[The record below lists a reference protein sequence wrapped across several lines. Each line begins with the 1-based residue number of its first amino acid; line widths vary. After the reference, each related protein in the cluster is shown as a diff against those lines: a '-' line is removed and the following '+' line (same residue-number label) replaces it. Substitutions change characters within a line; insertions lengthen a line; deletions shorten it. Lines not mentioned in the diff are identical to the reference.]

1 MTTGRIALGFI
12 TAFWLLMNF
21 LLWRAEY
28 GGGRETV
35 SEVPVEMVARRVITS
50 ADRSSLTIQHQGQR
64 IGQLQWVPSILEE
77 ASDGRSGG
85 TYEPEGMVR
94 KASGYLLETD
104 LSLNGEEPS
113 SRWRV
118 VSRVELQTN
127 LMWRSIDIKVIQR
140 PRSWQFRVKS
150 GDPAVHVRSE
160 EGRSVSEQ
168 VFTPADLQQWT
179 SLTGPLK
186 AFLPPG
192 FDLSHPSEALASKA
206 GAALR
211 WTAGE
216 DWFRVGSQRIRA
228 YSVHARLMDRFD
240 VTIFVSRAG
249 ELLKINLP
257 DHYELTNEAVSPLEH
272 P

>member
-12 TAFWLLMNF
+12 TVFWLLMNF

-77 ASDGRSGG
+77 EQDGRSGSNF
-85 TYEPEGMVR
+85 EPEGMVR
-94 KASGYLLETD
+94 RASGYLLETD

-118 VSRVELQTN
+118 VARVELETN
-127 LMWRSIDIKVIQR
+127 LVWRSLDIKVIQR

-150 GDPAVHVRSE
+150 GEDAVHVRSE

-168 VFTPADLQQWT
+168 VFTVADLRQWS
-179 SLTGPLK
+179 SLIAPLK
-186 AFLPPG
+186 GFLPPG
-192 FDLSHPSEALASKA
+192 FDLNHPSASIA
-206 GAALR
+206 SGPGSALR
-211 WTAGE
+211 WTAGD
-216 DWFRVGSQRIRA
+216 DWFRVGRQRIRA

-240 VTIFVSRAG
+240 ITIFVSRAG

>member
-1 MTTGRIALGFI
+1 MTSGRIALGFI

-35 SEVPVEMVARRVITS
+35 SEVPIEMVARKVMTS

-77 ASDGRSGG
+77 VQDGRSGG
-85 TYEPEGMVR
+85 SFEPEGMVT
-94 KASGYLLETD
+94 KASGYLLESD
-104 LSLNGEEPS
+104 LSLTGEEPS
-113 SRWRV
+113 TRWRV
-118 VSRVELQTN
+118 VTRVELNTN
-127 LMWRSIDIKVIQR
+127 LVWRSLDIKVIQR

-150 GDPAVHVRSE
+150 GEDAVHVRSE

-168 VFTPADLQQWT
+168 VFTVADLRQWS
-179 SLTGPLK
+179 SLIAPFKGV
-186 AFLPPG
+186 LPPG
-192 FDLSHPSEALASKA
+192 FDLTRSSASF
-206 GAALR
+206 GPGTGSALR
-211 WTAGE
+211 WTAGD
-216 DWFRVGSQRIRA
+216 DWFRAGHQRIRA
-228 YSVHARLMDRFD
+228 YSVHAKLMDRFAL
-240 VTIFVSRAG
+240 TIFVSRAG
-249 ELLKINLP
+249 ELLKIILP